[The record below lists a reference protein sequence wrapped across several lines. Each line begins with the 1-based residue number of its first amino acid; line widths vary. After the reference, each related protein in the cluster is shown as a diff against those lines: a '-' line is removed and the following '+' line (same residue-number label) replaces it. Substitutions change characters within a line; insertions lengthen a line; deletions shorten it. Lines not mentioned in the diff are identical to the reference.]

1 MASKNKHVPSKH
13 LQIAAILEA
22 ASDAIT
28 VQTLDGT
35 ILRWNKGAE
44 KLCGYTAKEIIG
56 KSFSILLP
64 VNRLDE
70 VSQIADLIKT
80 GESVNHYDTIRKRK
94 DGTLISVSISVS
106 PIKDNK
112 GRIIGASTIARD
124 ITEQKNEE
132 DKFRVAT
139 LNILEDLSAE
149 KKALQKALN
158 RLGTLDKM
166 RDTILNS
173 GHELKSPLGPI
184 KIQSQMLLAGDL
196 GNVNSKQKAS
206 LHMILNNVDRLN
218 RVMTDITDTAKL
230 ESNSVSLVYEKISM
244 AGLIKEA
251 VKQLDIKAKEGG
263 ISMVVRHMALPPVS
277 ADRQRIMEVIT
288 NLLENAIKFTPAKG
302 RIVVAAEKVK
312 DKVLVRITDTGI
324 GISKENQKKLF
335 TRFFQVD
342 SSITRRFGGTGLGL
356 SICKGIIEAH
366 HGKIWVESK
375 GLGRG
380 STFSF
385 TLPAV

>member
-1 MASKNKHVPSKH
+1 
-13 LQIAAILEA
+13 
-22 ASDAIT
+22 
-28 VQTLDGT
+28 
-35 ILRWNKGAE
+35 
-44 KLCGYTAKEIIG
+44 
-56 KSFSILLP
+56 
-64 VNRLDE
+64 
-70 VSQIADLIKT
+70 
-80 GESVNHYDTIRKRK
+80 
-94 DGTLISVSISVS
+94 
-106 PIKDNK
+106 
-112 GRIIGASTIARD
+112 
-124 ITEQKNEE
+124 
-132 DKFRVAT
+132 
-139 LNILEDLSAE
+139 
-149 KKALQKALN
+149 
-158 RLGTLDKM
+158 
-166 RDTILNS
+166 
-173 GHELKSPLGPI
+173 
-184 KIQSQMLLAGDL
+184 
-196 GNVNSKQKAS
+196 
-206 LHMILNNVDRLN
+206 MILNNVDRLN